1 MSDRDYLELLELQQ
15 IIQEGVEEAVQGPVR
30 VKAEIASLQHK
41 ANGHCYLELCQSGL
55 GGPVAKARAVIWRSR
70 FDVLS
75 ARFAEASGSALAP
88 GMALVFEVRVNYSEL
103 YGLTLVIEDVD
114 VEHTLGEAELRRRQT
129 IERLDKEGLSDL
141 QKELALPPVP
151 YFLAVVSAA
160 DAAGYGDFR
169 RHLLEN
175 EWGFAFNPVLF
186 PATMQGDG
194 APGSIISALNDI
206 EALPEAP
213 DAVLILRGGGS
224 TLDLACFDD
233 YDLCAAIARLP
244 IPVFT
249 AIGHDRD
256 THVAD
261 MVACEAVK
269 TPTALADLFVDAVA
283 REDERIEDLSHR
295 LRMGLLS
302 AVSRAEAGLDR
313 SVRRTVLALSAKVSA
328 AERALSAT
336 ETRIASANPR
346 KLLERG
352 YTLVSDASGR
362 LVKNS
367 AGVNSG
373 DKIDIHFPDGT
384 INCTVNGK
392 ALPAPAPGVAPPSA
406 P

>member
-1 MSDRDYLELLELQQ
+1 M
-15 IIQEGVEEAVQGPVR
+15 
-30 VKAEIASLQHK
+30 
-41 ANGHCYLELCQSGL
+41 
-55 GGPVAKARAVIWRSR
+55 
-70 FDVLS
+70 
-75 ARFAEASGSALAP
+75 
-88 GMALVFEVRVNYSEL
+88 
-103 YGLTLVIEDVD
+103 
-114 VEHTLGEAELRRRQT
+114 
-129 IERLDKEGLSDL
+129 
-141 QKELALPPVP
+141 
-151 YFLAVVSAA
+151 
-160 DAAGYGDFR
+160 
-169 RHLLEN
+169 
-175 EWGFAFNPVLF
+175 
-186 PATMQGDG
+186 
-194 APGSIISALNDI
+194 
-206 EALPEAP
+206 
-213 DAVLILRGGGS
+213 LILRGGGS

-295 LRMGLLS
+295 LRIGLLS
-302 AVSRAEAGLDR
+302 SVSRAEAGLDR
-313 SVRRTVLALSAKVSA
+313 SVRRAVLALSAKVSA

-367 AGVNSG
+367 AGVNTG

-392 ALPAPAPGVAPPSA
+392 AFPAPAPGVAPPSA

>member
-1 MSDRDYLELLELQQ
+1 MQQ
-15 IIQEGVEEAVQGPVR
+15 IIQEGVEEAVPGPVR

-41 ANGHCYLELCQSGL
+41 ANGHCYLELCQSGI

-206 EALPEAP
+206 EAL
-213 DAVLILRGGGS
+213 
-224 TLDLACFDD
+224 DLACFDD

-313 SVRRTVLALSAKVSA
+313 SVRRAVLALSAKVSA

-336 ETRIASANPR
+336 QTRIASANPR

-352 YTLVSDASGR
+352 YTLVSDAYGR

-367 AGVNSG
+367 AGVNTG

-406 P
+406 T